1 MSSMTVTMTTTK
13 RATLKFD
20 QEEAEGGFPI
30 QVLHHIEATV
40 CFSANCLCYCGNV
53 LYDRKLSPC
62 WRTAL
67 VTTGSKFPVCFTDFS
82 G

>member
-13 RATLKFD
+13 RAMLKFD
-20 QEEAEGGFPI
+20 QCEKRK
-30 QVLHHIEATV
+30 VVSL
-40 CFSANCLCYCGNV
+40 FSGAASHQPTRSNSVFFNKLLLCYRGNV

-67 VTTGSKFPVCFTDFS
+67 VTTGS
-82 G
+82 